1 MQKWGGSADENIE
14 RKSKAEKKKAES
26 KTSKR
31 REIDW
36 SKNKVYALV
45 DVDYDK
51 LIVENICICIVY
63 YFFHFRK

>member
-1 MQKWGGSADENIE
+1 MPKWRGSADENIK

-36 SKNKVYALV
+36 SKKRVYTLV
-45 DVDYDK
+45 NVDYDK
-51 LIVENICICIVY
+51 LIVKYMYMY
-63 YFFHFRK
+63 YIFHFKA